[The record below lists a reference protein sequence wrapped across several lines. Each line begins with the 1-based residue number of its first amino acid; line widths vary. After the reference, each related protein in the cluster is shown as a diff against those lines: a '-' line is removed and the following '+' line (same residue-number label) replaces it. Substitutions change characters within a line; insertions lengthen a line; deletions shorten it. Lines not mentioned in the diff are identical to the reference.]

1 MCSRPSNSQKSASSI
16 LNWEMVTL
24 VRLDATFQIEY
35 YSDSACLGCQ
45 TSFGKKE
52 IELEKRTVICNR
64 NDTLTILMIWSSSS
78 FKSRCWDG
86 VVFLRPA
93 EISKTP
99 ITIFTVNVHF
109 IHGYYRWRIMK
120 ILTIYEYMYII
131 EKEQRSGLN
140 AKPQPQDQVPTKL
153 PDWLI
158 GDQVS
163 VTLIRLS
170 NSH

>member
-1 MCSRPSNSQKSASSI
+1 MCSRPSNSQKSASAI
-16 LNWEMVTL
+16 LNWEMVAL
-24 VRLDATFQIEY
+24 VRLNATFQIEY

-52 IELEKRTVICNR
+52 IELEKRPVICNR

-86 VVFLRPA
+86 VVFLHPA

-109 IHGYYRWRIMK
+109 IHGYCRWRIWRYSQS
-120 ILTIYEYMYII
+120 TNTY
-131 EKEQRSGLN
+131 
-140 AKPQPQDQVPTKL
+140 QDLMPSLSHKNKCQL
-153 PDWLI
+153 SYLIDWSVI
-158 GDQVS
+158 RS
-163 VTLIRLS
+163 VTIIRLS

>member
-1 MCSRPSNSQKSASSI
+1 
-16 LNWEMVTL
+16 MVAL

-52 IELEKRTVICNR
+52 IEEKRTVICNR

-86 VVFLRPA
+86 VVFLHPA

-99 ITIFTVNVHF
+99 ITIFTVNLHF
-109 IHGYYRWRIMK
+109 IHGYCRWRIMK
-120 ILTIYEYMYII
+120 ILTIYEYMYVI
-131 EKEQRSGLN
+131 EKNKDQDLMPSLSH
-140 AKPQPQDQVPTKL
+140 KTKCQLSYLIDWSVLDQVCYTY
-153 PDWLI
+153 
-158 GDQVS
+158 
-163 VTLIRLS
+163 
-170 NSH
+170 

>member
-16 LNWEMVTL
+16 LNWEMVAL
-24 VRLDATFQIEY
+24 VRLNATFQIEY

-52 IELEKRTVICNR
+52 IELEKRPVICNR

-86 VVFLRPA
+86 VVFLHPA

-109 IHGYYRWRIMK
+109 IHGYCRWRIMK
-120 ILTIYEYMYII
+120 ILTIYEYI
-131 EKEQRSGLN
+131 SGLN
-140 AKPQPQDQVPTKL
+140 AKPQPQEQVPTKL

-158 GDQVS
+158 SDQVCNTYS
-163 VTLIRLS
+163 FIE
-170 NSH
+170 

>member
-16 LNWEMVTL
+16 LNWEMVAL
-24 VRLDATFQIEY
+24 VRLNATFQIEY

-86 VVFLRPA
+86 VVFLHPA

-109 IHGYYRWRIMK
+109 IHGYCRWRIMK
-120 ILTIYEYMYII
+120 ILTIYEYI
-131 EKEQRSGLN
+131 SGLN
-140 AKPQPQDQVPTKL
+140 AKPQPQEQVPTKL

-158 GDQVS
+158 SDQVCYTYS
-163 VTLIRLS
+163 FIQ
-170 NSH
+170 